1 MAARIGPGISP
12 AEDDKMIPKL
22 PLFHRKPTPS
32 RPIARIVSGLLTLAL
47 LVATIGSVTTFA
59 QDASPVAPIS
69 GLAALGYPELRLV
82 ATDTGFESPDEV
94 PAGRYLIVLEN
105 QGTPGGPAQVS
116 DVNLIQ
122 LPPGVHI
129 DELNALLL
137 EGGATPPAW
146 FGEIVSTGGFYVEAG
161 ETGYAVLDLEPGDWY
176 VGVGD
181 ANPFVPLTVTENTSA
196 TPGAFPD
203 PVADVTVEYA
213 EFALNLPDRIPAGNQ
228 VWHLS
233 NAVDQQH
240 ALTFARTPELMT
252 VEQVQA
258 FVSQLDSGTP
268 QAGIPDPASV
278 EILTSELKNLSPGRE
293 IWVELELEPGA
304 YAAICGIPDPGTGAP
319 HVLLGEADTFIVD
332 IETLRRPLAN
342 PAPAITS

>member
-1 MAARIGPGISP
+1 MN
-12 AEDDKMIPKL
+12 PKL
-22 PLFHRKPTPS
+22 ALIPQKPTTS
-32 RPIARIVSGLLTLAL
+32 RPIARVVSGLLILAL
-47 LVATIGSVTTFA
+47 LVATIGSVTAFA
-59 QDASPVAPIS
+59 QDATPAAPTS
-69 GLAALGYPELRLV
+69 ALAALGYPELRLV

-94 PAGRYLIVLEN
+94 PAGRYLIVLDN

-122 LPPGVHI
+122 LPTGVQI
-129 DELNALLL
+129 DELNALL
-137 EGGATPPAW
+137 
-146 FGEIVSTGGFYVEAG
+146 FGESASPPDWYGGIVSSGGFYVEAG
-161 ETGYAVLDLEPGDWY
+161 ETGYAVLDLEPGAWY

-213 EFALNLPDRIPAGNQ
+213 EFALDLPDQIPAGNQ

-233 NAVDQQH
+233 NPGDQQH
-240 ALTFARTPELMT
+240 ALTFARTPELLT
-252 VEQVQA
+252 IEQVQA
-258 FVSQLDSGTP
+258 FVTQLGSGTP
-268 QAGIPDPASV
+268 QAGAPDPASV

-304 YAAICGIPDPGTGAP
+304 YAVICGIPDPDTGAP
-319 HVLLGEADTFIVD
+319 HVLLGEVDTFIV
-332 IETLRRPLAN
+332 E
-342 PAPAITS
+342 